1 MHKPMPPNR
10 FRLPAMLIL
19 ITLSMLIIVGSN
31 FSVSSNSGKGKNTTA
46 GKTSAQDSVASQIN
60 KGSETQ
66 QTGTPQ
72 QESTTPVTNLPK
84 GQVMPQSGEMVQ
96 VLIELTDLPATKVYA
111 QTLERSTLS
120 KAQAKIIAGN
130 ASRQQTVTLKQKQ
143 QTLAAAIAGR
153 GIQMTEIYRVQR
165 AFNGIAVSVPAN
177 AVDTLRSLPGV
188 KAVHPL
194 ELEYPGNSTSVPFLG
209 TPQVWENTLGLP
221 YAATG
226 AGIKI
231 GVIDTGIDYQHA
243 TFGGTGVLADYQAN
257 VRTVAPDAFYPTA
270 KVVGGFDFAG
280 DAYTGG
286 NTPVP
291 DPDPMDCN
299 GHGTHVSG
307 TAAGFGV
314 NNDGTTYS
322 GAFNTATPFANFRI
336 GPGSAPQAQ
345 LYALRVFGC
354 TGGTNL
360 TVQAID
366 WATDPNDD
374 GDVSDHLDVINMS
387 LGSNFGTLTNTSS
400 VASDNAVLAGVI
412 VVTSAGNAGDT
423 FFIAGAPGAATRVL
437 STAAS
442 IDGGQSANLV
452 LVNSPAGIAGYKTA
466 GVDSFTGPP
475 HAAMGQT
482 ADVVLALDPSDGAG
496 VLTTD
501 GCSTLTNPAALAGK
515 IALIDRGTCGFQ
527 VKAANAQA
535 AGAIGLLVANT
546 AAGAFGNMGPTAGQP
561 DITIPCFMITFA
573 DANAIKAQLAN
584 GPVNVTLLSGGD
596 LLASFSSRGPRQGAS
611 IILKPDIAA
620 PGSNITSAQTGVT
633 CPSGACQTP
642 NATGF
647 LAGNQALTI
656 SGTSMASP
664 HMAGIMALL
673 KQLHPDWTVEELKA
687 LAMNGAH
694 HDVTELPQGQGNRYG
709 PGRIGAGRVDVPK
722 SAIANIVAFGV
733 DEPGAV
739 SVSFDTE
746 VTGSI
751 TRTKKIRVV
760 NKGTTAATFDLGID
774 TVVDAPGVSYSLP
787 GGSTVTVAAG
797 QTAEFDV
804 QLNANAAQMDHTR
817 EATVAATQL
826 SPSASAQLTALGNVS
841 RHWLTEEAGY
851 VTLSQSGNLKMRVP
865 VYTSVRPASNMS
877 AADTI
882 ATGGNPTG
890 STTIPLSGGDVCTGT
905 LGAGPVCTGTFPT
918 DEVSLV
924 TPFELQAVSPRNT
937 AIPAFTD
944 IQYAGVAYDP
954 VNNILLFGVSTWGK
968 WSTPTQFAVNI
979 WIDGNEDGTYER
991 IIFNSN
997 PGSMAAGFFATT
1009 NTAQDSFV
1017 NGFFT
1022 VSPAAVGVGGASL
1035 FVNRLSSAA
1044 VDTALFNNNVM
1055 FLAAT
1060 PAQMGLAAGD
1070 TTFRYKVETTSAT
1083 GIVVPRAGG
1092 FFDSVPGPFF
1102 FNYNAQGLNFG
1113 GASLI
1118 QDLNGGTIPVT
1129 WNTANMTTNGS
1140 LGALLLH
1147 HHNGEGKTA
1156 EVVLLQGTAYTDLSI
1171 TKSASPMNPTLGQN
1185 VTFTLTV
1192 TNNGS
1197 TAANGITVSDQL
1209 PAGLT
1214 YVSDNGGGA
1223 YNSITGLWTLPGS
1236 FGAGGSA
1243 TLQIVATVNT
1253 TDAVKNTAQITAST
1267 PLDPNPAN
1275 NQASVTLMAPRQ
1287 SDLGVSETVSSPTV
1301 LPGGTVNYTIT
1312 VTNNGN
1318 DPAFSV
1324 AVQET
1329 FPAFPALNPSSF
1341 TASQGVYNPSTG
1353 LWNIASLGDGASA
1366 TLTITVTVPAG
1377 CGAFTNQAT
1386 ISSSTS
1392 DANSVNNIASA
1403 STTILDQ
1410 VAPTIT
1416 CTSNVTKSTD
1426 PNQCQAVVTYTAP
1439 VVSDNCS
1446 GVGTPSCTP
1455 SSGSVFPKGTTTVN
1469 CSVMDASNN
1478 PASCS
1483 FTVTVN
1489 DTQNP
1494 TLSCPGNI
1502 TQAAAAGLCTAV
1514 VTYAAPIASDNC
1526 SGVGTPSCTPTS
1538 GSTFNK
1544 GVTTVNCS
1552 VMDASGNSGSCSFTV
1567 TVTDMQVP
1575 VITCPANII
1584 RTTPVTCPAS
1594 VGMVVTYTAP
1604 TASDNCGS
1612 VSVSCSPASGSTFPV
1627 GTTTVTCTANDGSN
1641 TATCTFKVKVFDIC
1655 LQDNSSTSAMLFIN
1669 SLTGEYAYCCNG
1681 QTYTGTGTISK
1692 KGCSV
1697 TLTLNTAQ
1705 RRVSATVDLSLK
1717 RGSATLQS
1725 PPGSMLCTINDTDM
1739 SNNSCNCTFSF

>member
-1 MHKPMPPNR
+1 MRKSMPRSR
-10 FRLPAMLIL
+10 FRLPGILIL
-19 ITLSMLIIVGSN
+19 ITLSMLIIAGSN
-31 FSVSSNSGKGKNTTA
+31 FSVSSNSGKRKSEVT
-46 GKTSAQDSVASQIN
+46 GKTAAQDSVASQVT

-66 QTGTPQ
+66 QTATPQ
-72 QESTTPVTNLPK
+72 QEVSLPVTNLPK
-84 GQVMPQSGEMVQ
+84 GQVAPQAGEMVQ
-96 VLIELTDLPATKVYA
+96 VLIELTDAPATKVYA
-111 QTLERSTLS
+111 DTMARSTLS
-120 KAQAKIIAGN
+120 KDQAKIIAGN
-130 ASRQQTVTLKQKQ
+130 ASRQQTVTVKQKQ
-143 QTLAAAIAGR
+143 QTLAATIASR
-153 GIQMTEIYRVQR
+153 GIQMTELYRVQR

-177 AVDTLRSLPGV
+177 TLDTIRSLPGV
-188 KAVHPL
+188 KAVHKL

-221 YAATG
+221 YPATG

-243 TFGGTGVLADYQAN
+243 TFGGTGLLADYQAN
-257 VRTVAPDAFYPTA
+257 VRTVAPDAYYPTV

-286 NTPVP
+286 NAAVP

-314 NNDGTTYS
+314 NSDGTTYS

-336 GPGSAPQAQ
+336 GPGTAPQAQ

-400 VASDNAVLAGVI
+400 VASDNAALAGVI

-423 FFIAGAPGAATRVL
+423 FFIGGAPGAATRVIA
-437 STAAS
+437 TAAS

-475 HAAMGQT
+475 HAASGQT
-482 ADVVLALDPSDGAG
+482 ADVVLALDPADAG
-496 VLTTD
+496 GPLTTD
-501 GCSTLTNPAALAGK
+501 GCSAITNAAALAGK

-573 DANAIKAQLAN
+573 DANAIKAQLAS
-584 GPVNVTLLSGGD
+584 GVNVTLLSGGD
-596 LLASFSSRGPRQGAS
+596 TLASFSSRGPRQGAS

-633 CPSGACQTP
+633 CPTGACQTP

-647 LAGNQALTI
+647 IPGSQALI
-656 SGTSMASP
+656 LSGTSMASP

-694 HDVTELPQGQGNRYG
+694 HNVTDLPQGQGNRYG

-733 DEPGAV
+733 DEPGAI

-746 VTGSI
+746 VVGSI

-760 NKGTTAATFDLGID
+760 NKSASAATFDLGID

-804 QLNANAAQMDHTR
+804 QLSANATQMDHSR

-826 SPSASAQLTALGNVS
+826 SPAAGASLTALGNVN

-865 VYTSVRPASNMS
+865 VYASVRPASNMS

-882 ATGGNPTG
+882 ATGGAPTG
-890 STTIPLSGGDVCTGT
+890 STTIALSGGDVCTGT
-905 LGAGPVCTGTFPT
+905 LGAGPVCTGTFPA

-924 TPFELQAVSPRNT
+924 TPFELQVVSPRDT

-944 IQYAGVAYDP
+944 IQYAGVAYDST
-954 VNNILLFGVSTWGK
+954 NNLLLFGVSTWGK

-997 PGSMAAGFFATT
+997 PGSMAASFFGTT
-1009 NTAQDSFV
+1009 NTGQDSFV
-1017 NGFFT
+1017 NGFY
-1022 VSPAAVGVGGASL
+1022 VISPAGVGIGGASL
-1035 FVNRLSSAA
+1035 YINRLSSAA
-1044 VDTALFNNNVM
+1044 FDTAIFNNNVM

-1060 PAQMGLAAGD
+1060 PGQLGLAAGD
-1070 TTFRYKVETTSAT
+1070 TTFRYKVETTSGT

-1092 FFDSVPGPFF
+1092 FFDSAPGPFF
-1102 FNYNAQGLNFG
+1102 YNYNAQGLNFG

-1118 QDLNGGTIPVT
+1118 QDLNGASIPVT
-1129 WNTANMTTNGS
+1129 WNTANIATNGS

-1156 EVVLLQGTAYTDLSI
+1156 EVALLEGTASTDLAIS
-1171 TKSASPMNPTLGQN
+1171 KSASPMNPTLGQN
-1185 VTFTLTV
+1185 VTFTLTL
-1192 TNNGS
+1192 TNNGGT
-1197 TAANGITVSDQL
+1197 TATGVAVSDPL

-1223 YNSITGLWTLPGS
+1223 YNSATGLWTIGS
-1236 FGAGGSA
+1236 MAAGGTA
-1243 TLQIVATVNT
+1243 TLQIVATVGT
-1253 TDAVKNTAQITAST
+1253 TNPVKNTAQIVAST
-1267 PLDPNPAN
+1267 PLDANPAN

-1287 SDLGVSETVSSPTV
+1287 SDLAVSEIANNATA
-1301 LPGGTVNYTIT
+1301 LPGSSVSFTIT
-1312 VTNNGN
+1312 ATNNGN
-1318 DPAFSV
+1318 DPAFNV

-1329 FPAFPALNPSSF
+1329 FPAYAALNPGSF

-1353 LWNIASLGDGASA
+1353 LWNIASLGDGATA
-1366 TLTITVTVPAG
+1366 TLTITVTVPVG
-1377 CGAFTNQAT
+1377 CGAFTSQAT

-1392 DANSVNNIASA
+1392 DANSANNLASA

-1416 CTSNVTKSTD
+1416 CTTNVVKSTD
-1426 PNQCQAVVTYTAP
+1426 ANQCQAVVTYSAP
-1439 VVSDNCS
+1439 TVSDNCS

-1455 SSGSVFPKGTTTVN
+1455 PSGSTFPKGTTTVN
-1469 CSVMDASNN
+1469 CSVTDASMNS
-1478 PASCS
+1478 ASCS

-1489 DTQNP
+1489 DTQAP
-1494 TLSCPGNI
+1494 SITCPANI
-1502 TQAAAAGLCTAV
+1502 TQAAVAGQCTAV
-1514 VTYAAPIASDNC
+1514 VTYAAPTVSDNC
-1526 SGVGTPSCTPTS
+1526 PGVGSPSCTPAS
-1538 GSTFNK
+1538 GSTFTK
-1544 GVTTVNCS
+1544 GVTTVTCTVTDSSANT
-1552 VMDASGNSGSCSFTV
+1552 GSCTFTV
-1567 TVTDMQVP
+1567 TVTDTQVP

-1584 RTTPVTCPAS
+1584 RTTAVSCPAS
-1594 VGMVVTYTAP
+1594 VGLVVTYATP

-1641 TATCTFKVKVFDIC
+1641 TASCTFKVKVFDAC
-1655 LQDNSSTSAMLFIN
+1655 LQDNSNPGSVLFVN

-1692 KGCSV
+1692 KGCTV
-1697 TLTLNTAQ
+1697 TLMVTTAQ
-1705 RRVSATVDLSLK
+1705 RRISASIDLSLK
-1717 RGSATLQS
+1717 RGSASLQA
-1725 PPGSMLCTINDTDM
+1725 PPGTTLCSINDSDM
-1739 SNNSCNCTFSF
+1739 SNNACNCTFSF